1 MNATA
6 RNTGAGHWQY
16 GSQARPYHYPQVRD
30 AIEGNPRG
38 VVSSSPGLRACELP
52 WDIVQ
57 TASQPQR
64 GCGRARHP
72 RTQPRWGWFVLT
84 RCTQGSSPSLSDN
97 PSPLIQPKC
106 SQCAT
111 VVLIPL
117 PRKSGVAT
125 LGFVAESLRDSQDS
139 SPETWV
145 MLRARLRAKNRIVFL
160 GLLTV

>member
-72 RTQPRWGWFVLT
+72 RTQPRWGWLVPT
-84 RCTQGSSPSLSDN
+84 RW
-97 PSPLIQPKC
+97 
-106 SQCAT
+106 SQCSSFLAT
-111 VVLIPL
+111 LCCRIPSGFAPL
-117 PRKSGVAT
+117 PI
-125 LGFVAESLRDSQDS
+125 QDAGNDTAS
-139 SPETWV
+139 AGGNRENGEKG
-145 MLRARLRAKNRIVFL
+145 RLDLWRVEGEVRRVIR
-160 GLLTV
+160 GCY

>member
-72 RTQPRWGWFVLT
+72 RTQPRWGWSVLT
-84 RCTQGSSPSLSDN
+84 RSTQGSWVARSSQPWALGRN
-97 PSPLIQPKC
+97 PFGIKRESKSVPLVHAPKNQAQP
-106 SQCAT
+106 
-111 VVLIPL
+111 L
-117 PRKSGVAT
+117 
-125 LGFVAESLRDSQDS
+125 LRHQLYPFS
-139 SPETWV
+139 SYHLAAWAV
-145 MLRARLRAKNRIVFL
+145 
-160 GLLTV
+160 